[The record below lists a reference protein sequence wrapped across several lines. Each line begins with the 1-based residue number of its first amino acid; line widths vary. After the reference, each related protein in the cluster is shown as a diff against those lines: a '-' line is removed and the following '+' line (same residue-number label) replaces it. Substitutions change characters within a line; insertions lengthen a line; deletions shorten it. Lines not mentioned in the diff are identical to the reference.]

1 MTASQSRQWGITPPL
16 SSALP
21 TPAELSENDALIAEL
36 KLQNN
41 FEPPSETEKRFV

>member
-1 MTASQSRQWGITPPL
+1 M

-21 TPAELSENDALIAEL
+21 TPSELAENDALIAEL

-41 FEPPSETEKRFV
+41 FEPPSETEKRFVWLFKNFIFLVRKY